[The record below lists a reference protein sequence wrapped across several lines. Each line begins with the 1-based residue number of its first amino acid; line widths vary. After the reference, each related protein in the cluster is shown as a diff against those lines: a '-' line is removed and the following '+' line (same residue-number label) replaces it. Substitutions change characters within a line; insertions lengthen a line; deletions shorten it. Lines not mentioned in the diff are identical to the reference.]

1 MALTAINALQAQ
13 DVITMDD
20 GTTIVAKVLDISS
33 TEVKYKKYSNP
44 NGPTYTIGIG
54 KINSITF
61 ENGEKE
67 VFSKNAESPAG
78 YTQSL
83 SPVIG
88 DNTSHLDANLISQYE
103 RLSANKYTHRAK
115 VLKITA
121 WTGLGIAACAAAI
134 VPGIIDEDY
143 ATQSIIISAGA
154 GVVWLGGFMWAA
166 SYQKKKSRELLYS
179 SSLYRN
185 EIFSYNGNSVYA
197 SVDMISNSLNHYSTL
212 GMGLAITF

>member
-1 MALTAINALQAQ
+1 ME
-13 DVITMDD
+13 ITPR
-20 GTTIVAKVLDISS
+20 TS
-33 TEVKYKKYSNP
+33 TQ
-44 NGPTYTIGIG
+44 I
-54 KINSITF
+54 
-61 ENGEKE
+61 
-67 VFSKNAESPAG
+67 
-78 YTQSL
+78 L
-83 SPVIG
+83 
-88 DNTSHLDANLISQYE
+88 LSQYE

-154 GVVWLGGFMWAA
+154 GVVWFGGFMWAA